1 MSIRTPISPRLPQ
14 GSARPSTA
22 GDFEIISLD
31 DADTPVKA
39 LRFVN
44 AGLGFSPTAPYAV
57 PAGHGIH
64 HGRDLISERSR
75 QTTLPPLAPGDQMKN
90 LPPIPN
96 SGRYSIYG
104 NSSPSGSVTNLHTPL
119 SQALT
124 QSRTNSRHPS
134 VSNLS
139 TLPRRVSSVSS
150 RSMSPTCLG
159 LDGRSSPAS
168 TPVYRTDSDAEQEQE
183 LPLRRPQERRPSSS
197 RLFSE
202 EVDLES
208 ANSGD
213 DVDVPNNVIFWN
225 VPLTPEVKIGSLQN
239 TACVLSDRQLDRT
252 RRTSD
257 IDGQQAGSP
266 EGMQS
271 KSVPWSEHDRLKQSN
286 GWVKAMDNLS
296 GEAKDLTVAL
306 EDYRDAMRKS
316 MKKQMAARTST
327 QKAVELNINI
337 VEKLKPPKENFSV
350 DKEDMAPT
358 SLTRPSHLPR
368 KTKHEE
374 EKHLTEFR
382 KMMQKSQEQGKQSA
396 LNAVAE
402 RKKKERLQQQIK
414 EFYKRQNDDITY
426 WSIQVMQQLPVKI
439 SETRT
444 REIIWRSGIP
454 PKDRERV
461 WKLLIGNELDITA
474 IQFDVL
480 TSAKD
485 RVEIK
490 DSSIHQQIL
499 ENVNSIYPETKL
511 YQRNGPLHES
521 LVNILRAYAVYNKGN
536 VEYTHGMSTIAGA
549 LLLNLSPPD
558 TFSALANIIAHQSL
572 LSFYKNDKNK
582 LSKFYHAFDKAFAT
596 HLPSFRHH
604 FVSVLGIHCES
615 YLDALI
621 VPLFT
626 LHLPMDFV
634 PRLWD
639 ILFLEMLIDF
649 PSPTSSHRTIGP
661 NASTSPSSF
670 EALLIAIVLAFFKY
684 LNTSLLVND
693 RDAMM
698 RIIGWDAAPITFIS
712 VDADIDVITVEIEF
726 IRNMRSFL

>member
-1 MSIRTPISPRLPQ
+1 MSIRTPISPRLPH
-14 GSARPSTA
+14 GSARPSAA

-39 LRFVN
+39 PRFVN
-44 AGLGFSPTAPYAV
+44 AGLRFSPTAPYAL

-64 HGRDLISERSR
+64 EGRDLISESR
-75 QTTLPPLAPGDQMKN
+75 KQTTLPSLAPADQMKN

-96 SGRYSIYG
+96 SSSYNNIGRYPIYG
-104 NSSPSGSVTNLHTPL
+104 KSSPIGSVTNLHTPL
-119 SQALT
+119 SQAHT
-124 QSRTNSRHPS
+124 QSRTYSRQPS
-134 VSNLS
+134 ASNLS
-139 TLPRRVSSVSS
+139 MEPRRVSSISS
-150 RSMSPTCLG
+150 RSMSPTCVG

-168 TPVYRTDSDAEQEQE
+168 PPLYRTYSDAEQEQE
-183 LPLRRPQERRPSSS
+183 LPLRRPQERRPSS

-208 ANSGD
+208 ADSAD

-239 TACVLSDRQLDRT
+239 SGSVLSDRELDRP
-252 RRTSD
+252 RPSSES
-257 IDGQQAGSP
+257 DGQQAGSP
-266 EGMQS
+266 GGMPS
-271 KSVPWSEHDRLKQSN
+271 KSAPRSGHDHLKRSN

-316 MKKQMAARTST
+316 MQKQMAARTST
-327 QKAVELNINI
+327 QKAVELNAKI
-337 VEKLKPPKENFSV
+337 VEKSKPPKENFSV
-350 DKEDMAPT
+350 NKEDMAPT

-382 KMMQKSQEQGKQSA
+382 KMMQKSQEQ
-396 LNAVAE
+396 E
-402 RKKKERLQQQIK
+402 RKKKERLQLQIK
-414 EFYKRQNDDITY
+414 DFYKRENDDITY

-454 PKDRERV
+454 SRDRERV

-474 IQFDVL
+474 TQFDILVNDPH
-480 TSAKD
+480 AKD
-485 RVEIK
+485 RVETT
-490 DSSIHQQIL
+490 DSSIHRKIL
-499 ENVNSIYPETKL
+499 ENVDSIYPEIKL
-511 YQRNGPLHES
+511 YQRDGPLHES
-521 LVNILRAYAVYNKGN
+521 LVNILHAYAVYYKGN
-536 VEYTHGMSTIAGA
+536 IEYTPGMSTIAGA

-558 TFSALANIIAHQSL
+558 TFSALVNIIAHQSL
-572 LSFYKNDKNK
+572 LSFYKNDKKK

-626 LHLPMDFV
+626 WHLPMDFI

-649 PSPTSSHRTIGP
+649 PSPTSTHRTIGP

-693 RDAMM
+693 RDAVLS
-698 RIIGWDAAPITFIS
+698 IIGWEATPIKFIP
-712 VDADIDVITVEIEF
+712 VDADIDVIAVEIEF